1 MTVDPAVV
9 PGFLLL
15 MAELGALAAV
25 GFVVARVALRQ
36 TDDRLAL
43 AQGLVIGPAL
53 WGLIV
58 NFAMYA
64 VPGLAGALVG
74 WAAML
79 VLGAGL
85 AWRASAPIRPRGRV
99 VAGFVVA
106 ALALLWVAL
115 ASRQLLAIPDARA
128 HLGLAASIR
137 AGGFP
142 PAFFWTPEFPAHYHH
157 GADLLIGLLTPP
169 VGPDLAFVTELLSAY
184 VWMSFVL
191 VVVTAL
197 LRRASRL
204 AVAVTVPL
212 LLSAGVWSFIGDPV
226 VIAQVPVPAGLPAAG
241 IRASLTDIYW
251 PSVELPWSSQYMG
264 LPDIWV
270 PAYPLAYALAFVV
283 LDRAAQAGRRSWLA
297 AATLAGLVGFVGLLS
312 TTLAPIVLA
321 LWTVLEAAVWWTSR
335 HGRADH
341 RRAAVRAAAGPVLAV
356 LLLAAGSGVVTSALA
371 GAGRSGLSLG
381 WPDGSGIRRPLVA
394 FDVRPGGIGLLGV
407 GPVVVAAVAALL
419 AWRDRLVLALV
430 AGAGALLLAAL
441 VLRYE
446 PAPWDLSRFVGHAR
460 NFALLALLLALST
473 RLTDLPPRRWRY
485 AVGSLLVILVTWPTV
500 AEPVR
505 NLSLAVGNGVEIAN
519 ASPLPQELERRS
531 ETPPATDLPAPGEPA
546 RQRAPHEGRF
556 AMPFVSARVAA
567 YIRDHTPVDA
577 RVFSSSLDSAT
588 VPWATGRANAAGF
601 AGHRHVMAVD
611 GPSYRDG
618 LEHLDPAALRRL
630 EIGYVH
636 ATDAWVAELPDR
648 AARWLAAPRYFEL
661 LIRDDG
667 EALFRVLP
675 EFLRLDAAPAPASFE
690 ALRRAVPASATV
702 YLPPVFSTL
711 PRLRVAA
718 SLSHARLLGFVDP
731 GAWHVL
737 TPFQVDPLGDQA
749 PDLVIMPL
757 GFVPWMLPPAGR
769 QPIWWN
775 HEVAVYAPDGA
786 VAPIMSP
793 PPSPGAPLPIGVR
806 VSDVHAADGRITFTT
821 TLQDQAPEQWTGQ
834 DWVVIAGDGSP
845 WALPLALN
853 VSYRTPV
860 TAVWF
865 AGQMTPGGETTTH
878 TFEFDVPAARLSVWD
893 EQGARAPVASTDSVL
908 GPGAWTLGIRLQH
921 EWQPN
926 YWREA
931 AFIPVLRI
939 TVSEAGEVSYVVYED
954 SVAVRPLS

>member
-58 NFAMYA
+58 NFVMYA

-241 IRASLTDIYW
+241 IRASLTGIYW

-283 LDRAAQAGRRSWLA
+283 LNRAAQAGRRSWLA
-297 AATLAGLVGFVGLLS
+297 SATLAGLVGFVGLLS

-381 WPDGSGIRRPLVA
+381 WPDGSGIRRPLAA

-407 GPVVVAAVAALL
+407 GPVVIAGVAALL
-419 AWRDRLVLALV
+419 AWRDRLVLALA

-473 RLTDLPPRRWRY
+473 RLTDLPPTRWRY
-485 AVGSLLVILVTWPTV
+485 AVGALLVILVTWPTI

-505 NLSLAVGNGVEIAN
+505 NLRLGGRKW
-519 ASPLPQELERRS
+519 RR
-531 ETPPATDLPAPGEPA
+531 D
-546 RQRAPHEGRF
+546 RQRQPTS
-556 AMPFVSARVAA
+556 P
-567 YIRDHTPVDA
+567 
-577 RVFSSSLDSAT
+577 
-588 VPWATGRANAAGF
+588 RA
-601 AGHRHVMAVD
+601 
-611 GPSYRDG
+611 
-618 LEHLDPAALRRL
+618 
-630 EIGYVH
+630 
-636 ATDAWVAELPDR
+636 
-648 AARWLAAPRYFEL
+648 
-661 LIRDDG
+661 
-667 EALFRVLP
+667 
-675 EFLRLDAAPAPASFE
+675 
-690 ALRRAVPASATV
+690 
-702 YLPPVFSTL
+702 
-711 PRLRVAA
+711 
-718 SLSHARLLGFVDP
+718 
-731 GAWHVL
+731 
-737 TPFQVDPLGDQA
+737 
-749 PDLVIMPL
+749 
-757 GFVPWMLPPAGR
+757 
-769 QPIWWN
+769 
-775 HEVAVYAPDGA
+775 
-786 VAPIMSP
+786 
-793 PPSPGAPLPIGVR
+793 
-806 VSDVHAADGRITFTT
+806 
-821 TLQDQAPEQWTGQ
+821 
-834 DWVVIAGDGSP
+834 
-845 WALPLALN
+845 
-853 VSYRTPV
+853 
-860 TAVWF
+860 
-865 AGQMTPGGETTTH
+865 
-878 TFEFDVPAARLSVWD
+878 
-893 EQGARAPVASTDSVL
+893 
-908 GPGAWTLGIRLQH
+908 
-921 EWQPN
+921 
-926 YWREA
+926 
-931 AFIPVLRI
+931 
-939 TVSEAGEVSYVVYED
+939 
-954 SVAVRPLS
+954 